1 MKNTYY
7 FIAAAL
13 LLSATACHDPQYVEP
28 TADRQGITS
37 LTAYFTSGKYTE
49 MELGKLQV
57 SDPDMERY
65 VIPIPWYYPE
75 EQISDMPLKLLAAE
89 IVPQLLGLRGL
100 GPRGTSPLP
109 LQRGWLAHG

>member
-1 MKNTYY
+1 MKKVNY
-7 FIAAAL
+7 FIAAVL
-13 LLSATACHDPQYVEP
+13 LLSACHDPQFVEP

-75 EQISDMPLKLLAAE
+75 ETDDVTTLYMANVRVRAELAENCSIYPPLTILDLYQE
-89 IVPQLLGLRGL
+89 HSF
-100 GPRGTSPLP
+100 T
-109 LQRGWLAHG
+109 